1 MRRLNAL
8 TRIDINNVGAAGKDV
23 LRGEEIQVHLD
34 VDVCEICLETLV
46 DLRCVHAPM
55 GTAEDREKG
64 LAKATFWSRLRPSG
78 DGHVAASQL
87 DSDTNDSL
95 IGRQR
100 GFLFRLVYL
109 IIALRCQAE
118 VLTCLVHLKDDDRPT
133 ETGRRHLDSR
143 TVGFAPVATDG
154 GVEAPDRLS
163 IDA

>member
-8 TRIDINNVGAAGKDV
+8 TRIDINNVRAAGKDV

-34 VDVCEICLETLV
+34 IDVCEICLETLV
-46 DLRCVHAPM
+46 DLRRAHAPM
-55 GTAEDREKG
+55 GTAEEREKA
-64 LAKATFWSRLRPSG
+64 LAKATFWLRLRPSG
-78 DGHVAASQL
+78 DGHVAAGQL

-95 IGRQR
+95 VGRQR

-109 IIALRCQAE
+109 TIALRCQAE

-133 ETGRRHLDSR
+133 ETGRHLLDSR
-143 TVGFAPVATDG
+143 TVGFAPAATDG